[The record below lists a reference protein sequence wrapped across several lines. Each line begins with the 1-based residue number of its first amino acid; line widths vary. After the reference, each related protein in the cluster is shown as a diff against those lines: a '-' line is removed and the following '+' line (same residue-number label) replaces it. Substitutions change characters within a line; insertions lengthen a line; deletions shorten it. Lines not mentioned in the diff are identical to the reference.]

1 MAEVSEAMYAAA
13 SAVSSLPPNPSANQ
27 FYETYKK
34 VVGDPENPDRENKW
48 GTLGV
53 VQGNLD
59 LFKKDIEEREWG
71 AAKKRIEKSFDNL
84 AQGWSAVLATRRFI
98 AKQVGG
104 MGPPDEIF
112 ITGNTWPEPV
122 QKYMLAADQMGMKD
136 YNSSDVILRYG
147 NTYYG
152 ISLKVANTANAG
164 QPTMINMSFANLL
177 KGDEGWVTT
186 LTNKINVARRKHFAQ
201 VIKGACQDEKLLGSV
216 CATEFMQERVGGQ
229 KSISELDP
237 NNEADARRIWD
248 IKVPRIKA
256 TYAGLNL
263 EKGPSSTKT
272 KDVPWTYAQLKQKKH
287 IEEIP
292 FINLKGVN
300 ELWQGI
306 NTQLGAG
313 AKEAFR
319 KHVNKSLYSDGK
331 SHVLNPLFQEF
342 LDVMND
348 ANVADKVADQI
359 LDRTLKLS
367 LLDNVGADFDFLL
380 VRGNGN
386 ADNFKIPDP
395 EGTTPTE
402 KEGYK
407 PKIDAGEVHDIHSI
421 MIAGLM
427 LKRKPSSIVMDTK
440 RTFTGRGTASVAFTV
455 LKGKLPVL
463 NVTLRYKGSFAA
475 MPSFLAT
482 MTNEFK
488 AYLNNNK
495 GKKELEKMI

>member
-13 SAVSSLPPNPSANQ
+13 SVVSSLPPNPSANQ

-84 AQGWSAVLATRRFI
+84 AQGWSAVLATRSFL

-104 MGPPDEIF
+104 EGPPDEIF
-112 ITGNTWPEPV
+112 ITGNTWPAPV
-122 QKYMLAADQMGMKD
+122 QKYMLAADKMGMKD

-152 ISLKVANTANAG
+152 ISLKVADTANG
-164 QPTMINMSFANLL
+164 GHPTMINMSFANLL
-177 KGDEGWVTT
+177 KGDETWVTT
-186 LTNKINVARRKHFAQ
+186 LTNKINTARRKHFAQ
-201 VIKGACQDEKLLGSV
+201 VIKEACKEGGALSSI
-216 CATEFMQERVGGQ
+216 CATEFMTERVGGQ
-229 KSISELDP
+229 TPISQLNPDVP
-237 NNEADARRIWD
+237 ADAKKIWD
-248 IKVPRIKA
+248 IKVPRMKSS
-256 TYAGLNL
+256 YAGLNL
-263 EKGPSSTKT
+263 KKGPSSTKT
-272 KDVPWTYAQLKQKKH
+272 KNVPWTYEQLKKSKH

-292 FINLKGVN
+292 FINLKGVD
-300 ELWQGI
+300 ELWKGI
-306 NTQLGAG
+306 NTQLGA
-313 AKEAFR
+313 KPKQDFR
-319 KHVNKSLYSDGK
+319 KLVNSSLYSDGK
-331 SHVLNPLFQEF
+331 SNVLNPMFNEF
-342 LDVMND
+342 LSVMND

-367 LLDNVGADFDFLL
+367 LLDEVGADFDFLL
-380 VRGNGN
+380 VTGTGN
-386 ADNFKIPDP
+386 ANSFKIPDL

-402 KEGYK
+402 KAGY
-407 PKIDAGEVHDIHSI
+407 PPTISPGSVHDIESI
-421 MIAGLM
+421 IIAGLV
-427 LKRKPSSIVMDTK
+427 LKKKPSSIKIDPK

-455 LKGKLPVL
+455 SKGTLPIL
-463 NVTLRYKGSFAA
+463 NVTLRYKGDFAA

-482 MTNEFK
+482 MTGEYK
-488 AYLNNNK
+488 AFLKSNH
-495 GKKELEKMI
+495 GKAAIAKL